1 MKTKDLVLMAMFV
14 ALYAVLEYLKV
25 AFNFFSM
32 PQGGSVSLAAVP
44 LLLAGYFLGFRK
56 GLLVTVVS
64 VLVGFMIE
72 PPYILHYAQVFLDYF
87 LGYAAYSLAVLIPNI
102 KVSKISLPVGTV
114 VSDFVRFMASNLSGW
129 IFFRSAYEGNVIW
142 GVMGYN
148 ATYMIPVMIVN
159 FVFVFILLPRLKPLI
174 K

>member
-1 MKTKDLVLMAMFV
+1 MKTKDLVFMAMFV
-14 ALYAVLEYLKV
+14 ALYAVLEYMKV
-25 AFNFFSM
+25 AFGFFEM
-32 PQGGSVSLAAVP
+32 PYGGSISPAAVP
-44 LLLAGYFLGFRK
+44 LLLASYTMGFKK

-72 PPYILHYAQVFLDYF
+72 PPYILHMAQVFLDYF
-87 LGYAAYSLAVLIPNI
+87 VAYAAYALAVLIPSI
-102 KVSKISLPVGTV
+102 RLKQMSLPVGTI

-129 IFFRSAYEGNVIW
+129 IFFSSMYPGNVLF

-159 FVFVFILLPRLKPLI
+159 FVFVAILLPRLKSLV

>member
-14 ALYAVLEYLKV
+14 ALYAVLEYMKV
-25 AFNFFSM
+25 AFGFFSL
-32 PQGGSVSLAAVP
+32 PQGGSISPAAVP
-44 LLLAGYFLGFRK
+44 LILASYLLGFKK
-56 GLLVTVVS
+56 GLLVTLVS

-72 PPYILHYAQVFLDYF
+72 PPYILHPAQVFLDYF
-87 LGYAAYSLAVLIPNI
+87 AGYAAYSLAVLIPSLKI
-102 KVSKISLPVGTV
+102 KNLSFPVGTL

-129 IFFRSAYEGNVIW
+129 IFFSEGYPGNVLF

-148 ATYMIPVMIVN
+148 ATYMLPVMLIN
-159 FVFVFILLPRLKPLI
+159 FVLVFFILPRLKPLI